1 MIVCPFCGL
10 ASEVA
15 HETQAACIE
24 ALQAEISRVREI
36 VGKSPGDEEPAAAPK
51 LPAAPVPPPARGQ

>member
-10 ASEVA
+10 ASDVP

-24 ALQAEISRVREI
+24 ALQAEISRMRAI
-36 VGKSPGDEEPAAAPK
+36 VGKSPGDKEPAPLPK
-51 LPAAPVPPPARGQ
+51 LPAEPVPPPARGQ

>member
-10 ASEVA
+10 ASDVP
-15 HETQAACIE
+15 HETQAVCIE

-36 VGKSPGDEEPAAAPK
+36 VGKPPGDEEPARAPK
-51 LPAAPVPPPARGQ
+51 LPAEPVPPPARGQ